1 MKKITK
7 ENEEIV
13 VEILKG
19 FNNIEKE
26 IIKNNEKL
34 FIEVYRKGMQN
45 YFNFINKNWPR
56 TDPVKYI

>member
-7 ENEEIV
+7 ENEEIIE
-13 VEILKG
+13 EILKG

-26 IIKNNEKL
+26 IIKNNKKL

-45 YFNFINKNWPR
+45 YFNFINKSWPR

>member
-7 ENEEIV
+7 ENEEIIE
-13 VEILKG
+13 EILKG

-26 IIKNNEKL
+26 IIKNNKKL

-45 YFNFINKNWPR
+45 YFNFINKS
-56 TDPVKYI
+56 